1 MKKSIFY
8 LFLGTLTLV
17 CSPLLLPAQSTGQTV
32 NAVLGDES
40 FLYRFGFLPDEE
52 TPEQVRIQT
61 HLAYV
66 EEFLRQKTVESLS
79 IQQKINRARILD
91 LLHAYREAGNFPSNR
106 DYPDERRP
114 CFIDADGNICAVG
127 YLLANTWG
135 MDAAEDINSRNQYAY
150 IAEMKE
156 PALLQWAEEHGLSLE
171 ECAMIQPAYG
181 PPPPAQTVYAE
192 LEPAYG
198 ISSGILGGANFAGNL
213 VLLSGKASSKP
224 WAYAGMIGGGGQL
237 ILGLAN
243 IRKSQNTAGV
253 NGYDSYTRYRA
264 QNNLSYLNIAM
275 GTATLLHSGYRLIRM
290 KQGKSDLPLN
300 VYGYPNEA
308 NSMTLGIYF
317 AHRF

>member
-1 MKKSIFY
+1 M
-8 LFLGTLTLV
+8 
-17 CSPLLLPAQSTGQTV
+17 
-32 NAVLGDES
+32 
-40 FLYRFGFLPDEE
+40 
-52 TPEQVRIQT
+52 PEQVRIQT

-66 EEFLRQKTVESLS
+66 EELLRNKPAASLS
-79 IQQKINRARILD
+79 AQQQLNRARILD
-91 LLHAYREAGNFPSNR
+91 LLHAYREAGDFPANR
-106 DYPDERRP
+106 DYPEERRP
-114 CFIDADGNICAVG
+114 CFIDVDGNICAVG
-127 YLLANTWG
+127 YLLAKTWG
-135 MDAAEDINSRNQYAY
+135 IDAAEDINSRNQYAY
-150 IAEMKE
+150 ITDMEE
-156 PALLQWAEEHGLSLE
+156 PALLKWAEEFGLSLE
-171 ECAMIQPAYG
+171 ECAMIQPSYG
-181 PPPPAQTVYAE
+181 PPPTPQTSYAE

-198 ISSGILGGANFAGNL
+198 ISSGILGGANLAGNL
-213 VLLSGKASSKP
+213 ILLSGKTTSSKP

-243 IRKSQNTAGV
+243 IRKSQYTAGI

>member
-1 MKKSIFY
+1 MKKSIVY
-8 LFLGTLTLV
+8 LFFGMLTLV
-17 CSPLLLPAQSTGQTV
+17 CSSLLLPAQSTSQTV

-66 EEFLRQKTVESLS
+66 EAMLRQQPVESLS
-79 IQQKINRARILD
+79 VQQQKNRARILD

-106 DYPDERRP
+106 DYPGERRP
-114 CFIDADGNICAVG
+114 CFMDAEGNICAVG
-127 YLLANTWG
+127 YLLASTWG
-135 MDAAEDINSRNQYAY
+135 IDAAEDINSRNQYAY

-156 PALLQWAEEHGLSLE
+156 PALLHWAEEHGLSLE

-198 ISSGILGGANFAGNL
+198 ISSGILGGANLAGNL
-213 VLLSGKASSKP
+213 VLLSGKTSSKP

-243 IRKSQNTAGV
+243 IRKSQYTAGV